1 MRSPCRGQCQHGA
14 WIAALAASCVAS
26 IAPAQPVDRI
36 DRPIVIYVAGTA
48 GGGIDL
54 HGRLLAR
61 HLGRHIAGHPAVTVQ
76 VMPGAGGVRAA
87 DYLARVAPRDGTA
100 LATFSGGPVLEPLI
114 GARNPGYDMSQF
126 TWIGAMSR
134 DTGVCLAWGAS
145 RFKTIEDAKAH
156 TMVLAGTGAGSETN
170 TVPPVL
176 NHVMGTKFKLVS
188 GYPGTQETFL
198 AIERGEADGR
208 YVSLSAI
215 KTAKPEWL
223 REGRIRFL
231 FQAGLER
238 SRELPALPWLFDLLA
253 SEDDRRMIA
262 LLIGPAAMAR
272 PFAAPPGLPPER
284 TRLLRA
290 AFAATMSDP
299 EFLADAARMQAE
311 IAPTDGDEVQAIVA
325 RIYATP
331 RPLVERVKSLG
342 AP

>member
-1 MRSPCRGQCQHGA
+1 MRPRFDGLRAG
-14 WIAALAASCVAS
+14 LAAFAAGSWLACSA
-26 IAPAQPVDRI
+26 AAQPADGI

-54 HGRLLAR
+54 HARLLAR
-61 HLGRHIAGHPAVTVQ
+61 HLGRHIAGHPTVTVQ

-126 TWIGAMSR
+126 TWIGAIAK
-134 DTGVCLAWGAS
+134 DVGVCLSWHAS
-145 RFKTIEDAKAH
+145 RFRTIDDAKAH

-170 TVPPVL
+170 TVPPLL
-176 NHVMGTKFKLVS
+176 NHVLGTRFKLVS

-223 REGRIRFL
+223 RQDRINLL
-231 FQAGLER
+231 FQAGLAR
-238 SRELPALPWLFDLLA
+238 SRELPGVPWIFDLLA
-253 SEDDRRMIA
+253 DADERQMIT
-262 LLIGPAAMAR
+262 LLVGPAAMAR
-272 PFAAPPGLPPER
+272 PFVAPPGLPPER
-284 TRLLRA
+284 ATLLRR
-290 AFAATMSDP
+290 AFDATMRDA
-299 EFLADAARMQAE
+299 EFLAEAARMQADVS
-311 IAPTDGDEVQAIVA
+311 PTSGEEVQAIVG

-331 RPLVERVKSLG
+331 RPLVERVKKLV

>member
-1 MRSPCRGQCQHGA
+1 MPSHPGRLCTLFASLVAVACGA
-14 WIAALAASCVAS
+14 A
-26 IAPAQPVDRI
+26 AQPADGI
-36 DRPIVIYVAGTA
+36 ERPIVIYVAGTA

-54 HGRLLAR
+54 HARLLAR
-61 HLGRHIAGHPAVTVQ
+61 HLGRHIAGHPAVSVQ

-87 DYLARVAPRDGTA
+87 DYLAKVAARDGTA

-134 DTGVCLAWGAS
+134 DTGVCLSWGAS
-145 RFKTIEDAKAH
+145 RFRTIDDARAH

-176 NHVMGTKFKLVS
+176 NHLMGTRFKLVS
-188 GYPGTQETFL
+188 GYLGTQETFL

-208 YVSLSAI
+208 YVSLSAV

-223 REGRIRFL
+223 RERKITFL
-231 FQAGLER
+231 FQSGLER
-238 SRELPALPWLFDLLA
+238 SRELAGVPWLFDLLPDEE
-253 SEDDRRMIA
+253 SRQMIT
-262 LLIGPAAMAR
+262 LLVGPAAMAR
-272 PFAAPPGLPPER
+272 PFAAPPGMAPER
-284 TRLLRA
+284 ASLLRN
-290 AFAATMSDP
+290 AFAATMRDP

-311 IAPTDGDEVQAIVA
+311 IAPTRGEEVQAIVA

-331 RPLVERVKSLG
+331 RPLVEQVKKLS